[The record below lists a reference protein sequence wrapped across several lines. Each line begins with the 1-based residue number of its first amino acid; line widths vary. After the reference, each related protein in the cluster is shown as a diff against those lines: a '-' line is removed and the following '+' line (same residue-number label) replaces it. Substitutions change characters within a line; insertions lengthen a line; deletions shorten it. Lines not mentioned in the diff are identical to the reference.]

1 MTDAGAAGQAAPAPY
16 YVVFDV
22 DVRDA
27 PRYGEYMAH
36 VLPQI
41 EAAGGKYLARGGPHT
56 VYEGDWSPYRLVLL
70 EFPSREAFEGFYH
83 SPAYQDLHALRDEV
97 SYARMVGVEGL
108 PSPDAAAAAT
118 LAGRPELCALA
129 CVNISSTREPAGRNA
144 CPSPLRRSFE
154 IRKPARR
161 SKR

>member
-1 MTDAGAAGQAAPAPY
+1 MNDAGAAGQAAPAPY

-27 PRYGEYMAH
+27 LRYGEYMAH

-108 PSPDAAAAAT
+108 PSPGAAGAVRA
-118 LAGRPELCALA
+118 
-129 CVNISSTREPAGRNA
+129 
-144 CPSPLRRSFE
+144 
-154 IRKPARR
+154 
-161 SKR
+161 

>member
-1 MTDAGAAGQAAPAPY
+1 MTNAGGDPAPY

-108 PSPDAAAAAT
+108 PSPGAAAAAT
-118 LAGRPELCALA
+118 LA
-129 CVNISSTREPAGRNA
+129 PAPGNG
-144 CPSPLRRSFE
+144 
-154 IRKPARR
+154 
-161 SKR
+161 

>member
-27 PRYGEYMAH
+27 RRYGEYMTH

-41 EAAGGKYLARGGPHT
+41 EAAGGRYLARGGPHT

-70 EFPSREAFEGFYH
+70 EFPSREAFESFYR

-108 PSPDAAAAAT
+108 PS
-118 LAGRPELCALA
+118 
-129 CVNISSTREPAGRNA
+129 VPA
-144 CPSPLRRSFE
+144 
-154 IRKPARR
+154 
-161 SKR
+161 

>member
-1 MTDAGAAGQAAPAPY
+1 MTDTGPAEQAASIPY

-27 PRYGEYMAH
+27 PRYMEYMAL

-70 EFPSREAFEGFYH
+70 EFSSREAFEGFYS
-83 SPAYQDLHALRDEV
+83 SPAYQDLHAMRDEV
-97 SYARMVGVEGL
+97 SHARLVGMEGL
-108 PSPDAAAAAT
+108 ASPGAAAAAT
-118 LAGRPELCALA
+118 LAPTPTTG
-129 CVNISSTREPAGRNA
+129 
-144 CPSPLRRSFE
+144 
-154 IRKPARR
+154 
-161 SKR
+161 

>member
-1 MTDAGAAGQAAPAPY
+1 MTDAGAAGQVAPAPY

-22 DVRDA
+22 DVRDVA
-27 PRYGEYMAH
+27 RYGEYMTH

-97 SYARMVGVEGL
+97 SYARMGRRGG
-108 PSPDAAAAAT
+108 AAPRRPVRHLRRP
-118 LAGRPELCALA
+118 LAGQPSRHRAQRYLAYLRHLAL
-129 CVNISSTREPAGRNA
+129 GY
-144 CPSPLRRSFE
+144 LRG
-154 IRKPARR
+154 
-161 SKR
+161 